1 MVPRISPDPVP
12 LPVRVRCRVSGL
24 ETPRMVNVPWTSKV
38 SGPVC
43 TIWVE
48 RNVINGS
55 CSTLK
60 KSSLFSVL
68 SLSPLPVF
76 TLAAWIFT
84 SNTALSAAG
93 DVNVRDASHWSN
105 VPSMATDAD
114 TWNLIVLST
123 GVILNTG
130 TAAGA
135 CAPTGVVKRLN
146 AARQTITT
154 GKPTAVFAECMAC
167 LLCGTLLWHH
177 ERFEVVLGWRWW
189 QHARYSTAAACA
201 QPYHPTAQPT
211 TSGPS
216 RSKLLR
222 GQPLSPSEQLEDH
235 ARDADGASSS
245 GTGDRAHRAP
255 LVNTGGVAS
264 AGSRGQG

>member
-12 LPVRVRCRVSGL
+12 LPERVRCRVSGL

-38 SGPVC
+38 SEPVC

-48 RNVINGS
+48 RNVIDGS

-60 KSSLFSVL
+60 KSSPFSVL

-123 GVILNTG
+123 GVIVNTG

-135 CAPTGVVKRLN
+135 CAPAGVIQRPH

-154 GKPTAVFAECMAC
+154 GTPTTCFAECMVH
-167 LLCGTLLWHH
+167 LPCGTLLWHH
-177 ERFEVVLGWRWW
+177 ERFEVGLGWQGW
-189 QHARYSTAAACA
+189 STC
-201 QPYHPTAQPT
+201 
-211 TSGPS
+211 S
-216 RSKLLR
+216 L
-222 GQPLSPSEQLEDH
+222 
-235 ARDADGASSS
+235 
-245 GTGDRAHRAP
+245 
-255 LVNTGGVAS
+255 
-264 AGSRGQG
+264 